1 MPRWFSGGACR
12 VKKKILLKTCNQIAR
27 PYVWVTAR
35 FLA

>member
-1 MPRWFSGGACR
+1 MPRWFSGGAAF
-12 VKKKILLKTCNQIAR
+12 VKKFLLKTCNQLAR

>member
-1 MPRWFSGGACR
+1 MPRWFSCGACR
-12 VKKKILLKTCNQIAR
+12 VKKILLKTCNQIAR